1 MIKAGTTYWQ
11 NQNRLV
17 TPILL
22 LTYWCY
28 PQGEKSEFVERIC
41 KKSLYNFLLSVLV
54 FNTMYKLFNLLI
66 PVLEWEFGNS
76 TFFSLKEK
84 GNKLFLQASMYLCI
98 FIFYSDSLPV
108 ICEGFWLA
116 AKLRASVN
124 CYNYLFLY
132 VFSSVFIVEMK

>member
-11 NQNRLV
+11 DQNRLV

-76 TFFSLKEK
+76 TFFLLKRK
-84 GNKLFLQASMYLCI
+84 GKQVISAGKYVPVHFYFLF
-98 FIFYSDSLPV
+98 
-108 ICEGFWLA
+108 
-116 AKLRASVN
+116 
-124 CYNYLFLY
+124 
-132 VFSSVFIVEMK
+132 